1 MPSDAAAVDLD
12 SVDLSDNNLFAD
24 GPPHELFAR
33 MRAEAPVHHNRT
45 KDGPDFWSLTRAAE
59 IAEASLDPTT
69 FSTARGGIFLQPDTL
84 LPLELGQS
92 WVIFKDPPEHTK
104 HRAIVA
110 KAFLAR
116 TLVILDDVIA
126 EVVRSALDKVA
137 ATGKCDVVRDIA
149 VPIPLTVMSR
159 MLGSPDED
167 IPRLLEWNDAIQDGI
182 TNNVNGKQTMEQM
195 ADHFR
200 KVVDNELIRGM
211 DSLASAVSN
220 AEVDGEHLT
229 DDEIAVYFAVL
240 LFTGTE
246 HTRNAISNG
255 LLTLMEHPDQLKL
268 LRAEPTKLR
277 CKKSGH
283 APPALDEILR
293 WTSPVN
299 YLARTA
305 TKDTTIGDVAIKADD
320 RVVLW
325 YASASRDADVFSGA
339 DTFDLNRAPHEPP
352 HFAFGGGGPHHCQG
366 ASLANRMLSVAL
378 TETIKRLDDLE
389 LDGSPSRV
397 PSTFVNAPTSIPV
410 RFSPTS

>member
-12 SVDLSDNNLFAD
+12 SVDLSDNNLFTD

-59 IAEASLDPTT
+59 ISEVSKDPTT

-104 HRAIVA
+104 HREIVA

-116 TLVILDDVIA
+116 TLVILDDVIT

-255 LLTLMEHPDQLKL
+255 LLTLLEHPDQLKL
-268 LRAEPTKLR
+268 LRSEPTKLR

-325 YASASRDADVFSGA
+325 YASASRDADAFAGA
-339 DTFDLNRAPHEPP
+339 DTFDLNRGIQEPP

-378 TETIKRLDDLE
+378 TETIKRLDGLE
-389 LDGSPSRV
+389 LDGTPSRV

-410 RFSPTS
+410 RFSSTG